1 MLGDSMTDQSNYPPA
16 DDRIDYHGGDGGES
30 RPTLANY
37 LPPLN
42 RASGQI
48 AGVVK
53 MIEEERGV
61 TEIVRQIMAARSALS
76 RVAQD
81 LLSEEAIRCTDEQ
94 CFDDLRDVV
103 KELLR

>member
-1 MLGDSMTDQSNYPPA
+1 MA
-16 DDRIDYHGGDGGES
+16 DVSQQNNRFDYHGGDGGES
-30 RPTLANY
+30 KPTLVAY
-37 LPPLN
+37 ISPLN
-42 RASGQI
+42 RVNGQI

-53 MIEEERGV
+53 MIEEERNV
-61 TEIVRQIMAARSALS
+61 TDVVRQIMAARSALS

-94 CFDDLRDVV
+94 CVDDLRSVV